1 MSYSKIP
8 VKINSERLCQNLLVP
23 FWSYTLEL
31 FQVRSCRI
39 SHMSEFNS
47 YSSTKGFLEQLLE
60 ILRRWRRMFFKIL
73 SGVSKSV
80 FSIVIFLYFQS
91 T

>member
-8 VKINSERLCQNLLVP
+8 LKINSERLCQNLLIS

-31 FQVRSCRI
+31 FQSCRI

-60 ILRRWRRMFFKIL
+60 ILRRWRRMFLKY
-73 SGVSKSV
+73 
-80 FSIVIFLYFQS
+80 FLG
-91 T
+91 